1 LKAFQEA
8 IVVDCQFRGLMVM
21 SSCRDALVNLEIDKM
36 QNTVRVA
43 LDSGLPPP
51 EILKDL
57 EAGMQEVGSKFQR
70 GEYFFSE
77 LIMAG
82 ETMKEALK
90 ILKPLLESSQGKARG
105 KVVIGTIQGDLHD
118 IGKDIVSTLLVSAG
132 FEVYDLGI
140 DVPPNKF
147 AEKVKE
153 TDANIVGIS
162 ALLSVTVPTV
172 SKVAEAMKL
181 EGLRNRV
188 KIIAGGAAMRRDYAE
203 KLGIDAAVNDAI
215 EGVNI
220 IKDWAEAR

>member
-1 LKAFQEA
+1 MKAFQEA

-153 TDANIVGIS
+153 TDANIVGVS

>member
-1 LKAFQEA
+1 MKAFQEA

>member
-1 LKAFQEA
+1 
-8 IVVDCQFRGLMVM
+8 MVM

-153 TDANIVGIS
+153 TDANIVGVS

-188 KIIAGGAAMRRDYAE
+188 KIIAGGRR
-203 KLGIDAAVNDAI
+203 
-215 EGVNI
+215 
-220 IKDWAEAR
+220 

>member
-153 TDANIVGIS
+153 TDANIVGVS

>member
-1 LKAFQEA
+1 
-8 IVVDCQFRGLMVM
+8 MVM

>member
-1 LKAFQEA
+1 MKAFQEA

-153 TDANIVGIS
+153 TDANIAGIS

>member
-1 LKAFQEA
+1 
-8 IVVDCQFRGLMVM
+8 MVM

-153 TDANIVGIS
+153 TDANIVGVS